1 MSTGQVGLSITQLL
15 VLNITSQFLIK
26 CWNDLD
32 YQMTS
37 VKRVAEYTDVTPEAF
52 GGTFAPSESWPSEG
66 NITFSS
72 VSMRYSLDK
81 PLVLKEVNLIVQSGE
96 KLGIVGRT
104 GAGKSSLI
112 SALFRLYDFEGTI
125 FIDGID
131 TKAVPLHTL
140 RSKIAIIPQEPILFL
155 GTLRRNLDPFDEYKD
170 NHLWNA
176 LEDVELKDFVS
187 TLPSGLESDI
197 SEGGSNFSV
206 GQRQLLCLV
215 RAILKNAKIVI
226 LDEATASVDLE
237 TDEMIQRTIRRK
249 FKNSTVLTIAH
260 RTNTVIDSDK
270 ILVMD
275 SGSIVEF
282 GDTEN
287 VLQQPDGYFR
297 NYIFNN

>member
-1 MSTGQVGLSITQLL
+1 V
-15 VLNITSQFLIK
+15 
-26 CWNDLD
+26 
-32 YQMTS
+32 
-37 VKRVAEYTDVTPEAF
+37 
-52 GGTFAPSESWPSEG
+52 
-66 NITFSS
+66 TFSS

-81 PLVLKEVNLIVQSGE
+81 PLVLQEVNLMVQSGE

-155 GTLRRNLDPFDEYKD
+155 GTLRRNFDPFDEYD
-170 NHLWNA
+170 DSHLWNA

-187 TLPSGLESDI
+187 TLPSGLESEI
-197 SEGGSNFSV
+197 SEGGANFSV

-215 RAILKNAKIVI
+215 RAILKNARIVA

-249 FKNSTVLTIAH
+249 FRNSTVLTIAH
-260 RTNTVIDSDK
+260 RTNTVMDSDK
-270 ILVMD
+270 IVVMD
-275 SGSIVEF
+275 SGNLVEF
-282 GDTEN
+282 GNIEDL
-287 VLQQPDGYFR
+287 LQKPDGYFSGFVL
-297 NYIFNN
+297 NK